1 MCPFIFMVQSGTCK
15 FNAAN
20 VAGKVSTSAPYAYL
34 TTNSVSAIQT
44 VLAANGLVA
53 VAVNANNNFMSYN

>member
-1 MCPFIFMVQSGTCK
+1 MCPFIFMMQSGTCK

-34 TTNSVSAIQT
+34 TPNKVSAIKT
-44 VLAANGLVA
+44 ALAANGLVA
-53 VAVNANNNFMSYN
+53 VGINANDNFMNYA